1 MTERF
6 QQLVSWLNTC
16 KFLENTDYTQPEP
29 ASNDASFRRYY
40 RISVTPNSGQSFTVI
55 IMDAPPEHEDCEPFV
70 RIANQLSQM
79 GLTVPDVLE
88 KNLQQGFL
96 LLKDLG
102 NETYLSRL
110 TEQSAETLY
119 RDALQAL
126 VTLQKKGKADAKTL
140 PDYSVDLLTTE
151 MNLFIDWLLTK
162 HLDIGLSASEKQDWL
177 KLQKHLSDSAH
188 NQPQA
193 YVHRDYHSRNLMVM
207 SEGNPGILDF
217 QDAVKGPLTYDAV
230 SMLRDCYITWPKEQV
245 TEWQREYFLLLTKAN
260 MLSKNDWSGFVK
272 AMDLMG
278 IQRHLKASGIFARL
292 YHRDGKD
299 GYLNDIPTTLNYLY
313 DVGQHYP
320 EMRSLVR
327 LLESKVL
334 PAMERGV

>member
-40 RISVTPNSGQSFTVI
+40 RISVTPLSGPSFTVI

-70 RIANQLSQM
+70 RIANQLSKM
-79 GLTVPDVLE
+79 GLSVPDVLDQDL
-88 KNLQQGFL
+88 KQGFL

-102 NETYLSRL
+102 NETYLSCL
-110 TEQSAETLY
+110 TESSAESLY

-126 VTLQKKGKADAKTL
+126 VTLQAKGKEEAKTL

-151 MNLFIDWLLTK
+151 MNLFTDWLLNK
-162 HLDIGLSASEKQDWL
+162 HLDIGLSVSEKQDWFQ
-177 KLQKHLSDSAH
+177 LQKQLSDSAR
-188 NQPQA
+188 NQPQT

-245 TEWQREYFLLLTKAN
+245 VEWQREYFLLLAKAN
-260 MLSKNDWSGFVK
+260 MLSKNDWSGFVR

-299 GYLNDIPTTLNYLY
+299 GYLNDIPTTLNYLFE
-313 DVGQHYP
+313 VGQRYS
-320 EMRSLVR
+320 ETQSLVR

-334 PAMERGV
+334 PAMEKGA